1 MAGKPKTNEELKAA
15 IALRDAGYSIA
26 SISENTGISSATLSR
41 HFAKHKVGKGSLTD
55 EAVTLAR
62 SKLLQ
67 DGAFIDSL
75 KHEIASTVLDDVA
88 QFRQLRRAMTVTLD
102 DLLNDT
108 SLPSHYKMRGLA
120 AYATTLKLSQETIRR
135 ALQIDNQEPEPESLP
150 SLTIHELTPE
160 EIAQMRQEQTKDAVF
175 DKPENIAVIEEG
187 VIDES

>member
-1 MAGKPKTNEELKAA
+1 MAGAPKTSDELKAA

-26 SISENTGISSATLSR
+26 SISEKTGISSATLSR

-67 DGAFIDSL
+67 DGTFIDSL

-88 QFRQLRRAMTVTLD
+88 QFRQLRHAMTVTLD
-102 DLLNDT
+102 DLLNDAT
-108 SLPSHYKMRGLA
+108 LPSHYKMRGLA

-150 SLTIHELTPE
+150 TLTIYELTPE
-160 EIAQMRQEQTKDAVF
+160 EITQMRQEQTKDAIY
-175 DKPENIAVIEEG
+175 DEPDIELID